1 MGRGLK
7 KIAVLNDSKEPLELR
22 ISRNDSIRVE
32 SNNPYTQETVDS
44 KVEISMSGGV
54 LYLPKNSL
62 IAIESKGW
70 VEGVTGAIGYIF
82 SDAGMRL
89 ALMSGM
95 QEGVSIRDYTMLSIN
110 DQYVYTPSELA
121 DYTKT
126 VNYFDI
132 WNEYAE
138 EFMLSFPNPII
149 HANMHEF
156 RATFSPLS
164 LKNVSLRDV
173 CEYSRIL
180 VLEAYGKLG
189 EIVLYDKNMQ
199 LKGPPESRPEDGN
212 GLLIYNNLESAL
224 ARDDVFQAK
233 KYFYRWLDYLSYRDT
248 LKQKT
253 EEEVRIQEIEHYFT
267 PELFDKNPKKL

>member
-1 MGRGLK
+1 MGCGLK
-7 KIAVLNDSKEPLELR
+7 KIAVLNYSKATLELR
-22 ISRNDSIRVE
+22 ISRNDAVRVE
-32 SNNPYTQETVDS
+32 SNNTYTQETIDS
-44 KVEISMSGGV
+44 QIEISMSGGV

-62 IAIESKGW
+62 IAIKSKGW

-82 SDAGMRL
+82 SDKGMRL
-89 ALMSGM
+89 ALMPGM
-95 QEGVSIRDYTMLSIN
+95 QEGVSIRDYGMLSIN
-110 DQYVYTPSELA
+110 DQYVYNPGELA
-121 DYTKT
+121 EYTKI
-126 VNYFDI
+126 VNYLDI

-173 CEYSRIL
+173 CEYGRIL

-189 EIVLYDKNMQ
+189 EIVLYDNNMQ
-199 LKGPPESRPEDGN
+199 LKSAPESRPEDET
-212 GLLIYNNLESAL
+212 GLLIYTNLQNAL
-224 ARDDVFQAK
+224 AREDIFHAK
-233 KYFYRWLDYLSYRDT
+233 KYFSRWEDYLSYRDT

-267 PELFDKNPKKL
+267 PESFDKNPEEL